1 MSRGCHRVCLSDV
14 LAAPRC
20 DDVEGE
26 RPPWARTWSHSNS
39 NNNSRSRRRIARAGV
54 SSLARAKSSGFFL
67 GGGGVFARGAP
78 PWNKMRRFDR
88 LNFHASVFFFF
99 SFPTASSP
107 IDARAPSGRGSW
119 FLWPTQLLVALV
131 SSGANKLGSKMC
143 KNSSISI
150 LPLFLFIFTFESRY
164 FCHVLLSS
172 FLLHCCIYKHSC
184 SRFPFFFYY
193 SSTPKEPDIAQDLI
207 YNSA

>member
-1 MSRGCHRVCLSDV
+1 MSSRLPAATTLKGRGPRGRARGRTVTV
-14 LAAPRC
+14 IITVGAAA
-20 DDVEGE
+20 E
-26 RPPWARTWSHSNS
+26 
-39 NNNSRSRRRIARAGV
+39 
-54 SSLARAKSSGFFL
+54 SLALEFPLWRVRSQVFFL
-67 GGGGVFARGAP
+67 GGGGLFARGAP

-131 SSGANKLGSKMC
+131 SSGANKLGCKMC
-143 KNSSISI
+143 KNSSTSI
-150 LPLFLFIFTFESRY
+150 LLLFLLIFTFESRY
-164 FCHVLLSS
+164 FCHVTFSS
-172 FLLHCCIYKHSC
+172 FFFLLFFYTAVYISTVAQD
-184 SRFPFFFYY
+184 SLFFFY

-207 YNSA
+207 YNSP